1 MEERGAGNMRKEGN
15 EHTYINLDEI
25 KRDESTN
32 KNRKWKKY
40 SSLFRDFELF
50 ENQLIYA

>member
-1 MEERGAGNMRKEGN
+1 MRKEGN
-15 EHTYINLDEI
+15 EQTYINLDEI